1 MAATQ
6 TRFRRGTA
14 TQCDAMTP
22 AADELISDT
31 TNNRMRKG
39 DGTTAGG
46 IHLPN
51 SYDIQKL
58 AFNSGTVAGTANA
71 ITITE
76 DIAPLALSKY
86 LTVTFIAGSTNTGP
100 TTLNLNGLGVKNI
113 KKITAGALADL
124 AAGDIVA
131 GGMYTATYDTVQ
143 WQLQTLYNSGL
154 ITVKQA
160 DISSSS
166 GTVSAAGSLVTLPG
180 GEYGFHPQIR
190 GSISG
195 SRGSIAVMASSSN
208 SFVTGIVLGQSGSVA
223 PPEIQVSG
231 SNIVP
236 TVAGTSVQTA
246 YAQQRYVNSS
256 PPFDMGDGEA
266 AGFFFALMNPAGD
279 IVSHYAADVPP
290 WGYNGPTK
298 IRADFV
304 NPATGEKYRRVRK
317 NNDFERTMNGQRPK
331 ETLELITNEIKNAD
345 MKLIP
350 HPFGDVPAGHTVV
363 LIDPMEDKI
372 RRLIDYQNEGGADE
386 VIEQIA
392 RGMIII
398 DNQKIARKGPKGVAI
413 HKMKYKFGGNK

>member
-1 MAATQ
+1 MTATQ
-6 TRFRRGTA
+6 TRMRRGTA

-31 TNNRMRKG
+31 TNKRYRKG

-51 SYDIQKL
+51 AFDIQKL
-58 AFNSGTVAGTANA
+58 AFNSGTVGGTGDA

-76 DIAPLALSKY
+76 DVPPLALSKY
-86 LTVTFIAGSTNTGP
+86 LSVTFVAGATNTGP
-100 TTLNLNGLGVKNI
+100 ATLNLNGLGVKNI

-160 DISSSS
+160 DLSTSTGI
-166 GTVSAAGSLVTLPG
+166 VSATGSYVLLPG
-180 GEYGFHPQIR
+180 GEYGFYPQVR
-190 GSISG
+190 GSS
-195 SRGSIAVMASSSN
+195 SNRGAIGVMSASSN
-208 SFVTGIVLGQSGSVA
+208 SFVTGITIGATG
-223 PPEIQVSG
+223 
-231 SNIVP
+231 
-236 TVAGTSVQTA
+236 TVAGPEIGVDGSYILPRISGSSVQIA

-256 PPFDMGDGEA
+256 PPFDMGDGEV
-266 AGFFFALMNPAGD
+266 AGFFFAMLNPAGE
-279 IVSHYAADVPP
+279 IVSHYCADVPP

-298 IRADFV
+298 IRADFI
-304 NPATGEKYRRVRK
+304 NPATGEKYRKVRK

-331 ETLELITNEIKNAD
+331 ETLELITNEIKNRD

-350 HPFGDVPAGHTVV
+350 HPFGDIPAGHTVA

-372 RRLIDYQNEGGADE
+372 RRMIDFQNEGGADE
-386 VIEQIA
+386 VTEQIM
-392 RGMIII
+392 RGLIVI
-398 DNQKIARKGPKGVAI
+398 DSQKVSRKGPKGVAI
-413 HKMKYKFGGNK
+413 HKMKYKFTGSK